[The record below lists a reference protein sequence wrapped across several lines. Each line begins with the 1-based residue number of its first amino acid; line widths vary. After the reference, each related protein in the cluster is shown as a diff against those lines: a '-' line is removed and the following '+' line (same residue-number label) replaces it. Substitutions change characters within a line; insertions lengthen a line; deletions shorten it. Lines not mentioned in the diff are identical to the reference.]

1 MHRIAEFSAA
11 LLGKD
16 LQITAEDVKNALQ
29 TRVYF
34 DLAGVPF
41 PDQVHGLL
49 RLVDSSRLLYGSDYP
64 YTPAPVVKALVDRM
78 DEGLA
83 AGFESDISEQVLM
96 KNAESFFLRGRRF

>member
-1 MHRIAEFSAA
+1 MQRIAEFSGL

-16 LQITAEDVKNALQ
+16 REITAEDVKSTLQ
-29 TRVYF
+29 NRVYF

-49 RLVDSSRLLYGSDYP
+49 RLVDTSRLLYGSDYP
-64 YTPAPVVKALVDRM
+64 YTPAPVVEGLMSKI

-83 AGFESDISEQVLM
+83 RGFGSDVRAQILM
-96 KNAESFFLRGRRF
+96 KNAEEFLGHNM